1 MRGSELMSNWF
12 MSGRVVMALFGVAG
26 ALVLGCAANLA
37 VCAAGSSAAA
47 CRSLAAGQAVVAQE
61 VGFDTVRARRSAGE
75 NFDRACYAGDGDA
88 CEEAIAY
95 WSSLRI
101 LSGLE
106 SGACSIDGLR
116 GSGNNGRSGARCLQ
130 EFPVQVESGHSY
142 TFSTAGASSGD
153 TFLRVSGACNCAND
167 DANGSVAS
175 ECECRATQTGLATIC
190 ASTYA
195 GNAASWNYSVRS
207 SDGGTCGRGGAYM
220 PTVSAFAGWEGW
232 NFEVANELVQGRNAS
247 QFARKIDNAWRA
259 LVWIRQ
265 RAASDRARRE
275 GTTVAFREL
284 RDRLPSID
292 ADRVPLAEFALAST
306 RPEVAEEYL
315 GLYPFRGALSTPVGT
330 PVALSGRCSIDGLRG
345 SGGDGRSGARCLQE
359 FSVQVESGHSYT
371 FSTVGRSSGDTF
383 LRVSGACNCS
393 NDDARNSVASECECR
408 ATQTGLATICAS
420 TYSGNSASWDYSVRS
435 SDGGGCAG
443 GDTPGQVA
451 ARGSQVIVDPTED
464 PVGYRVRAH
473 LASLRFAAV
482 DSRVRTQSVPQALQE
497 LYTFHDQFPEF
508 ALEEPLVYRLSLE
521 LLEPAVA
528 RRYVDSYP
536 NGAHVAEMQRRWL
549 EQETA
554 ALVARPCSSET
565 ETRLVT
571 IWRDAGHGNTPIE
584 TRDRAAQRTLEC
596 LSDGQLRGQRSEWLQ
611 IVARVF
617 VGAPG
622 ATRAIDELEQMR
634 VQEARRQE
642 SERADQEAAEE
653 REEAADRAANQRAAN
668 ARQAAASAALAQC
681 MARCRAD
688 RAVCARVCQNYR

>member
-142 TFSTAGASSGD
+142 TFSTAGA
-153 TFLRVSGACNCAND
+153 
-167 DANGSVAS
+167 
-175 ECECRATQTGLATIC
+175 
-190 ASTYA
+190 
-195 GNAASWNYSVRS
+195 
-207 SDGGTCGRGGAYM
+207 
-220 PTVSAFAGWEGW
+220 
-232 NFEVANELVQGRNAS
+232 
-247 QFARKIDNAWRA
+247 
-259 LVWIRQ
+259 
-265 RAASDRARRE
+265 
-275 GTTVAFREL
+275 
-284 RDRLPSID
+284 
-292 ADRVPLAEFALAST
+292 
-306 RPEVAEEYL
+306 
-315 GLYPFRGALSTPVGT
+315 
-330 PVALSGRCSIDGLRG
+330 
-345 SGGDGRSGARCLQE
+345 
-359 FSVQVESGHSYT
+359 
-371 FSTVGRSSGDTF
+371 SSGDTF

>member
-1 MRGSELMSNWF
+1 MCESDRNRGYLC
-12 MSGRVVMALFGVAG
+12 RVPQGVG
-26 ALVLGCAANLA
+26 DPQTG
-37 VCAAGSSAAA
+37 
-47 CRSLAAGQAVVAQE
+47 VVE
-61 VGFDTVRARRSAGE
+61 ARVYVFSRT
-75 NFDRACYAGDGDA
+75 DG
-88 CEEAIAY
+88 Y
-95 WSSLRI
+95 N
-101 LSGLE
+101 E
-106 SGACSIDGLR
+106 SRPDDYH
-116 GSGNNGRSGARCLQ
+116 N
-130 EFPVQVESGHSY
+130 
-142 TFSTAGASSGD
+142 
-153 TFLRVSGACNCAND
+153 LRVS
-167 DANGSVAS
+167 SV
-175 ECECRATQTGLATIC
+175 
-190 ASTYA
+190 
-195 GNAASWNYSVRS
+195 
-207 SDGGTCGRGGAYM
+207 DGGGVSCELRRL
-220 PTVSAFAGWEGW
+220 PTVSAFAGWDGLDPEQPR
-232 NFEVANELVQGRNAS
+232 ELLGNSTREQIHQRIGAVWQSMVQAS
-247 QFARKIDNAWRA
+247 QRD
-259 LVWIRQ
+259 
-265 RAASDRARRE
+265 ASDRTRRE

-306 RPEVAEEYL
+306 RPEFAEEYL